1 MAKDGATTP
10 RRPGALFRFEPAVAN
25 QVARS
30 TRVVDRLGRGS
41 GRLDRERGEQGYQ
54 QPDRRQTAHA
64 APTRC
69 GASGHVSAFQ
79 RMTRA
84 SMRLSTRKS
93 NMTTAMMRHTTPISS
108 DALYELWAKLNR

>member
-1 MAKDGATTP
+1 MRSQPTLHAFQRHALTRHLGLVLKLIFTGAIW
-10 RRPGALFRFEPAVAN
+10 G
-25 QVARS
+25 
-30 TRVVDRLGRGS
+30 
-41 GRLDRERGEQGYQ
+41 
-54 QPDRRQTAHA
+54 DRRQTAHA

-69 GASGHVSAFQ
+69 GDSGHVSAFQ

-108 DALYELWAKLNR
+108 DALYELCAKLNR